1 MEKFSSRNLESF
13 GGKQLPLYLMLA
25 LLSACGECQDVETVG
40 EKWNLEESFDMGF
53 DQGRDLG
60 SKADMGNDADMG
72 VDLGDEDM
80 GGVIDMDLEVDMGD
94 KVKLVKGEIVD
105 KTFTQILGDVEKFEL
120 KLNSGDGCD
129 LIGLN
134 IFGKEGY
141 ESEFEA
147 NVKNIVLESDSM
159 DLEFEKDE
167 DGVFSLYF
175 DERKPVIDLKQ
186 NFRIEENIFGKDE
199 AGVEVPF
206 NLLFE
211 VKPEL
216 SDNCIM
222 DDNLFSTLSNRLVE
236 LSVSQDDAEY
246 NYGIIRSGVRV
257 LGVLSLDAFNGYN
270 LDSQTGELLDTKI
283 VSIDFKIELSD
294 NVKVHEVYLEE
305 LDEYLRYD
313 PSINEEMLGLYGFEF
328 EYGNIIRSGNF
339 KFYVLKAYVEVE
351 EPFEG
356 TAMKVSVDELVYT
369 TNDTNG
375 TYQYVFKNSI
385 VIRDTVE

>member
-1 MEKFSSRNLESF
+1 
-13 GGKQLPLYLMLA
+13 
-25 LLSACGECQDVETVG
+25 
-40 EKWNLEESFDMGF
+40 
-53 DQGRDLG
+53 
-60 SKADMGNDADMG
+60 
-72 VDLGDEDM
+72 M